1 MAASDMSLGAHWD
14 RFIDKQVATGRYG
27 SAGEVIR
34 EALRALEAREAK
46 LSMLI
51 AHLEAGDATIDDV
64 PFVEDLSLERL
75 IEELDAELESEKP
88 SGSRH

>member
-1 MAASDMSLGAHWD
+1 MAASNLSLGAHWD
-14 RFIDKQVATGRYG
+14 RFIDRQVATGRYG

-51 AHLEAGDATIDDV
+51 AHLEAGDALMEDV
-64 PFVEDLSLERL
+64 PFVADFSLEKL
-75 IEELDAELESEKP
+75 IEELDAELDSDLP
-88 SGSRH
+88 TDRRH

>member
-1 MAASDMSLGAHWD
+1 MAASDLSLGAHWD
-14 RFIDKQVATGRYG
+14 RFIDKQVATGRYS

-51 AHLEAGDATIDDV
+51 AHLEAGDASIDDM
-64 PFVEDLSLERL
+64 PDVEDLSLERL
-75 IEELDAELESEKP
+75 IEELDAELESDAP
-88 SGSRH
+88 AGRRH

>member
-1 MAASDMSLGAHWD
+1 MAANDLSLGAHWD

-27 SAGEVIR
+27 SADEVIR

-51 AHLEAGDATIDDV
+51 AHIEAGDTTVEDL

-75 IEELDAELESEKP
+75 IEELDAELETEP
-88 SGSRH
+88 ATGRRH

>member
-1 MAASDMSLGAHWD
+1 MAASDLSLGAHWD
-14 RFIDKQVATGRYG
+14 RFIDKQVATGRYS

-46 LSMLI
+46 LTMLI
-51 AHLEAGDATIDDV
+51 THLEAGEASIDDM

-75 IEELDAELESEKP
+75 IEELDAELESETP
-88 SGSRH
+88 PGRRH

>member
-27 SAGEVIR
+27 SADEVIR

-46 LSMLI
+46 LSLLI
-51 AHLEAGDATIDDV
+51 AHLEAGDTSMDEM

-75 IEELDAELESEKP
+75 IEELDAELESETP
-88 SGSRH
+88 TGRRH

>member
-1 MAASDMSLGAHWD
+1 MAASNLSLGAHWD
-14 RFIDKQVATGRYG
+14 RFIDKQVSTGRYG

-51 AHLEAGDATIDDV
+51 AHIEAGDTSLEEM
-64 PFVEDLSLERL
+64 PLVEDLSLERL
-75 IEELDAELESEKP
+75 IEELDAELDMDP
-88 SGSRH
+88 PAGRRH

>member
-1 MAASDMSLGAHWD
+1 MAASNLSLGAHWD
-14 RFIDKQVATGRYG
+14 RFIDRQVATGRYS

-51 AHLEAGDATIDDV
+51 AHLESGDASMEDL

-75 IEELDAELESEKP
+75 IEELDAELDPDP
-88 SGSRH
+88 STGPRH

>member
-1 MAASDMSLGAHWD
+1 MAANDLSLGAHWD

-27 SAGEVIR
+27 SADEVIR

-51 AHLEAGDATIDDV
+51 AHIEAGDTTVEDL

-75 IEELDAELESEKP
+75 IEELDAELETEP
-88 SGSRH
+88 VAGRRH